1 MTQTEH
7 FDSTAVA
14 LHWATA
20 AVILVAF
27 SLGLT
32 VDAFPKDWEYA
43 VVNTHALLGATVLAL
58 SIARIAWRVGHKPP
72 PIPQEAAGPLM
83 RRAAAVVHFLL
94 YALMILVPLIGIPTL
109 LYRGRGLDFGLF
121 RVPSPFERA
130 VEIARPLTE
139 AHELAAYALV
149 GLAAAH
155 MLAALYHHFIRRDQ
169 VLLQMLT
176 SARR

>member
-1 MTQTEH
+1 MAEIDH

-20 AVILVAF
+20 ALIVIAF
-27 SLGLT
+27 TLGLT
-32 VDAFPKDWEYA
+32 VDAFPKDWEHA
-43 VVNTHALLGATVLAL
+43 VVNTHVLLGITVLLLTAV
-58 SIARIAWRVGHKPP
+58 RIAWRLGHKPP
-72 PIPQEAAGPLM
+72 PIPQDAGGPLI

-94 YALMILVPLIGIPTL
+94 YVSMAVVPLIGVPTL

-121 RVPSPFERA
+121 QVPSPFARMP
-130 VEIARPLTE
+130 EIFRPLTE
-139 AHELAAYALV
+139 AHELAAYALI

-155 MLAALYHHFIRRDQ
+155 MLAALYHHFVRRDE

-176 SARR
+176 PARR